1 MSIKERK
8 VRKSGNSVSITLSR
22 EFLETTGIKE
32 NDTVY
37 IDEEKLKEAIVKKTV
52 QGDQEAKVAMLIQ
65 QSLQEYQE
73 LYQELVDR

>member
-73 LYQELVDR
+73 LYQELVDK

>member
-8 VRKSGNSVSITLSR
+8 VRKSDNSVSITLSR

-73 LYQELVDR
+73 LYQELVDK